1 MKTQPRI
8 GYVPKRRRK
17 KKPTP
22 EILLHVEWLRW
33 LVEEFGPNAAA
44 QWQEAPVCFQ
54 EWKRM
59 RELAAHEAA

>member
-17 KKPTP
+17 KKPNP

-33 LVEEFGPNAAA
+33 LVDEFGPEAAA
-44 QWQEAPVCFQ
+44 GWQEAPVGFQ
-54 EWKRM
+54 EWKRE
-59 RELAAHEAA
+59 RELASHEAA